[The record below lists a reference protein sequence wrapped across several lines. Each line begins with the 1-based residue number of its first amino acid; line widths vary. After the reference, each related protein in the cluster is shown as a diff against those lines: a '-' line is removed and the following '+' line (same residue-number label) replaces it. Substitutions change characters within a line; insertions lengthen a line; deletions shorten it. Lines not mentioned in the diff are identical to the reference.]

1 MERIIHRALH
11 SYTTTSLHKYIS
23 VVGAALNK
31 YTSIHRY
38 NLQNIPTASRALGDQ
53 DFAKAGVSEE
63 HYHSLIN
70 SSIAKSTWEK
80 YSSALNTFSCFEAA
94 CCKTFSWPLSV
105 ETCRAFIIWCHQSRK
120 LQTSTIKS
128 YLSGIKFIHT
138 LKNLHSSH
146 ITDDLLIPL
155 LLRGVSH
162 VNAVSNPHNNTR
174 RVVTFPL
181 LLQLG
186 HRIANTTWSPLTKQV
201 VWSASTTG
209 FFASTR
215 MGEILAKGEHTHAP
229 DSDLTWT
236 DVRESSSTSLLIR
249 IKQPKSGENCEFV
262 DLFPFPGFQCCP
274 VAALRALKKKQI
286 LAGSFDESLPVFRF
300 DTGKNLTQSQL
311 NRTLQDLL
319 SDLCTPGQ
327 NTISCHSFR
336 AGIPSTLSLFPHLA
350 TDDMIKGWGRW
361 QSDCYQRYTRL
372 KLPQKKEIFDS
383 ISVALQS
390 SLNH

>member
-1 MERIIHRALH
+1 MI
-11 SYTTTSLHKYIS
+11 SL
-23 VVGAALNK
+23 VGAVLNK
-31 YTSIHRY
+31 YTPIHRY
-38 NLQNIPTASRALGDQ
+38 HLQKITTATGALGEQ
-53 DFAKAGVSEE
+53 DFSHAGISADQ
-63 HYHSLIN
+63 YHSLIN

-94 CCKTFSWPLSV
+94 YCKTFSWPLSV

-138 LKNLHSSH
+138 LKNLPSSH
-146 ITDDLLIPL
+146 ISDDLLIPL
-155 LLRGVSH
+155 LLKGVSH
-162 VNAVSNPHNNTR
+162 VNAAERPQNNTR

-181 LLQLG
+181 LLQIG
-186 HRIANTTWSPLTKQV
+186 HRIANTNWSPLTKQV
-201 VWSASTTG
+201 VWAASTTG

-215 MGEILAKGEHTHAP
+215 MGEILAKGDHIHAP
-229 DSDLTWT
+229 DSDLTWK
-236 DVRESSSTSLLIR
+236 DVRESSPTSLLIR
-249 IKQPKSGENCEFV
+249 IKQPKSGEICEFV

-286 LAGSFDESLPVFRF
+286 EAGTFEESLPVFRF
-300 DTGKNLTQSQL
+300 DTGKNLTQSQF
-311 NRTLQDLL
+311 NHTLAALL
-319 SDLCTPGQ
+319 SDVCTPGE

-361 QSDCYQRYTRL
+361 QSDCYQKYTRL
-372 KLPQKKEIFDS
+372 KLPQKKEIFAS
-383 ISVALQS
+383 IAAALHS
-390 SLNH
+390 TLNNT